1 MGKRQYPYVWA
12 QVPWSESQELTRGTH
27 DGLPLLSWGLAPRG
41 VLATRRQLTA
51 MGLRPNGQEPV
62 AYLYFRCRRALKVVF
77 AELFLISGA
86 APKRTA
92 TPAQHTALAKANLAR
107 RICRSCGR
115 DPFYVPPAEWGHR
128 CERCWQTCDENPDHN
143 RDLAGQQAA

>member
-1 MGKRQYPYVWA
+1 MRRYPWVLMTVA
-12 QVPWSESQELTRGTH
+12 WSDSPEWTRGKH
-27 DGLPLLSWGLAPRG
+27 DGLPLLSWGNAPRE
-41 VLATRRQLTA
+41 VLATRRQLRG

-62 AYLYFRCRRALKVVF
+62 AYLYFRCRHALKVVF

-115 DPFYVPPAEWGHR
+115 DPMYVPPAEWRKR
-128 CERCWQTCDENPDHN
+128 CEPCWQVCDENPDNN
-143 RDLAGQQAA
+143 RSGQMAA

>member
-1 MGKRQYPYVWA
+1 MSRRPYVWA
-12 QVPWSESQELTRGTH
+12 DVAWSECQELTRGSH
-27 DGLPLLSWGLAPRG
+27 CGLPLLSWNSAPRHL
-41 VLATRRQLTA
+41 LATRRQLTA

-62 AYLYFRCRRALKVVF
+62 AYLYFRYRAAHKRVF

-107 RICRSCGR
+107 RICAKCGKDR
-115 DPFYVPPAEWGHR
+115 FYIPPREWGGR
-128 CERCWQTCDENPDHN
+128 CKPCWLASSDNPAAQT
-143 RDLAGQQAA
+143 AA